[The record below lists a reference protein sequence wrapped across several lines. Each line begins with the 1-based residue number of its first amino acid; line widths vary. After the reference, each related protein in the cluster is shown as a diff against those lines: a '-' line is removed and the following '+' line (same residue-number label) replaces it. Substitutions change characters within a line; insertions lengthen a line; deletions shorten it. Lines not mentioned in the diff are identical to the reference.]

1 MLSGG
6 RVGRVRDRSVRVLG
20 VIALQIL
27 VGELQPGLDVCIARV
42 IEGGQDLDVG
52 FLTVVLVR
60 EEARS
65 SSSRQMHW

>member
-1 MLSGG
+1 MFSGG

-52 FLTVVLVR
+52 FLTIVLVR

>member
-20 VIALQIL
+20 VIALQVL

-52 FLTVVLVR
+52 FLTIVLVR